1 MRSNEKNYIKRLQSE
16 KEDALEYI
24 IEKYLTLIKGVVHQT
39 LASYQNDGVIE
50 ECINDIFLSIWNNA
64 KSFNGDSRNFKNW
77 ICTIAKFK
85 AIDYY
90 RKAVKKNEENL
101 DFHILP
107 CDTSVE
113 EEIIRI
119 ENKDELL
126 QLIQT
131 LEPIDQK
138 ILFMK
143 FFLDLKSEEIAE
155 QLNMSKSSIDN
166 RVFRGKKKLSK
177 SATNFIK
184 HGGKVHE
191 GYL

>member
-1 MRSNEKNYIKRLQSE
+1 M
-16 KEDALEYI
+16 
-24 IEKYLTLIKGVVHQT
+24 VHQT
-39 LASYQNDGVIE
+39 LVKCQNDSLIE
-50 ECINDIFLSIWNNA
+50 ECINDIFLSIWNHA
-64 KSFNGDSRNFKNW
+64 KSFNGDHSNFKSW

-90 RKAVKKNEENL
+90 RKAIKTNEENL
-101 DFHILP
+101 EFHILP

-113 EEIIRI
+113 NEVIRI
-119 ENKDELL
+119 ENKDELI
-126 QLIQT
+126 QLIQI

-155 QLNMSKSSIDN
+155 QLNMTKSSIDN

-177 SATNFIK
+177 SASHFIK
-184 HGGKVHE
+184 LE
-191 GYL
+191 GLKTLILFSER